1 MKIVVIHGENT
12 NDSLK
17 RLIYIESV
25 AKIKK
30 WQIVKI
36 NENTNIKETLIS
48 PSLFKEEK
56 FFILENPNKINKKD
70 ILWLSKNIENLKG
83 NMLIFEKGN
92 ISVTFLKNLGKNIKI
107 EEYKLQNT
115 IFKFLE
121 SFYPSSKTCI
131 NYLYQVIEKEPIEF
145 VFLLLARQ
153 LKDLYLVK
161 MEPSSIP
168 YASWRVKKLEFQ
180 SSKFTLNK
188 LKRIIGLLA
197 EIDVKAKTSKATLI
211 DSLDLLI
218 ASELE

>member
-25 AKIKK
+25 AKRKN

-36 NENTNIKETLIS
+36 DEDTNLKETLIS

-56 FFILENPNKINKKD
+56 LFILENPKKINKKD

-83 NMLIFEKGN
+83 NILVFEKGN
-92 ISVTFLKNLGKNIKI
+92 ISTTFLKNLGKNIKI
-107 EEYKLQNT
+107 EEYRLQNT

-131 NYLYQVIEKEPIEF
+131 NYLHQVIEKEPIEF
-145 VFLLLARQ
+145 VFLLLARH

-161 MEPSSIP
+161 IEPSSIP

-180 SSKFTLNK
+180 ASRFTLNK
-188 LKRIIGLLA
+188 LEKIIRLLA
-197 EIDVKAKTSKATLI
+197 EIDVKVKTSKATLI

-218 ASELE
+218 ARELE

>member
-36 NENTNIKETLIS
+36 NKNTKIK
-48 PSLFKEEK
+48 
-56 FFILENPNKINKKD
+56 
-70 ILWLSKNIENLKG
+70 
-83 NMLIFEKGN
+83 
-92 ISVTFLKNLGKNIKI
+92 
-107 EEYKLQNT
+107 EYKLQNT

-180 SSKFTLNK
+180 
-188 LKRIIGLLA
+188 A
-197 EIDVKAKTSKATLI
+197 Y
-211 DSLDLLI
+211 
-218 ASELE
+218 